1 MTFRVIPPQLTKQ
14 ESKGVWEHAFTKDCG
29 REFSGACCGRI
40 IFAGDIL
47 GTDGLLECWI
57 NGWEVYS

>member
-29 REFSGACCGRI
+29 REFSGACGRNI
-40 IFAGDIL
+40 ICRGLYL
-47 GTDGLLECWI
+47 GRMIG
-57 NGWEVYS
+57 